1 VGPGGGERLGSIGAG
16 RAAPGAPGPAET
28 PLSVLAAFCTEVGL
42 HPLLSHPGRAY
53 DRRSAQAR
61 VTHTRE
67 EDPVPGQ
74 VSDVRQ
80 DLEGPWQEIR
90 RELAA
95 SVHEDTFRLWFSPLS
110 PVSRRGATLYV
121 TGPRRV
127 IRWVGRRYME
137 LLRAATVRAVD
148 GIREVEL
155 VEPDRVP
162 AGSPVPAE
170 AASRVALN
178 PDYTFERFVIG
189 PGNQVAHAAAL
200 AVAEAPGEAYNPLFL
215 HGPPGLGKTHLLG
228 SIANYLH
235 RHSPQLTVHYTTAES
250 FTNEFVSSLQG
261 SGIDG
266 FKERYRR
273 ADVLL
278 IDDVQFLQGKARTAD
293 EFFHTFN
300 ALYEGGAQLVLTA
313 YRVPAELSALAER
326 LRDRFEWGLTVPV
339 EPPDLA
345 TRLVFLGNLARE
357 QTEQLPPDALRA
369 LASKTAANLRLLK
382 GALTRV
388 VALSSLSAKGV
399 TVESVQGALPDDS
412 IPEPTG
418 PHPDALEIQQA
429 VAQRLGITLDSLLST
444 SRAAPI
450 AQARQIAMYLTRE
463 LTDLSLPAIAAVFNR
478 RDHTTVMHAIRKV
491 DRRAIDDAALSR
503 TLEQLRG
510 ELITPEM
517 DRDRTD

>member
-1 VGPGGGERLGSIGAG
+1 MP
-16 RAAPGAPGPAET
+16 PA
-28 PLSVLAAFCTEVGL
+28 VFAAFCTEAVSG
-42 HPLLSHPGRAY
+42 PCW
-53 DRRSAQAR
+53 RRRPEPMIAPRSRTTDAR
-61 VTHTRE
+61 IQRE
-67 EDPVPGQ
+67 EDQVPGQ
-74 VSDVRQ
+74 AGDVRQ
-80 DLEGPWQEIR
+80 EIEIPWREIQ
-90 RELAA
+90 RELAT
-95 SVHEDTFRLWFSPLS
+95 SVHQDTYRLWFAPLS

-121 TGPRRV
+121 TGPPRV
-127 IRWVGRRYME
+127 IRWVSRRYME
-137 LLRAATVRAVD
+137 LLRAASARAVD

-155 VEPDRVP
+155 VAPDQAP
-162 AGSPVPAE
+162 
-170 AASRVALN
+170 AASSGSAIAASKVTLN

-189 PGNQVAHAAAL
+189 PGNQLAHAAAL
-200 AVAEAPGEAYNPLFL
+200 AIAEAPGEAYNPLFL

-228 SIANYLH
+228 SIANYLN
-235 RHSPQLTVHYTTAES
+235 RHSPQLSVHYTTAES
-250 FTNEFVSSLQG
+250 FTNEFVACLQG
-261 SGIDG
+261 AGIDA

-300 ALYEGGAQLVLTA
+300 ALYEAGAQVVLTA
-313 YRVPAELSALAER
+313 DRVPSELEQLAER

-357 QTEQLPPDALRA
+357 QTEKLPPDALRA
-369 LASKTAANLRLLK
+369 LAAKTSANLRVLK

-388 VALSSLSAKGV
+388 VALSSLTHSEV
-399 TVESVQGALPDDS
+399 TAESIQGAVPGEE

-429 VAQRLGITLDSLLST
+429 VAQRLGVTLEAMLSPT
-444 SRAAPI
+444 RAAPV
-450 AQARQIAMYLTRE
+450 ARARQLAMYLTRE

-491 DRRAIDDAALSR
+491 DRRALEDAALSR
-503 TLEQLRG
+503 TLEELRAS
-510 ELITPEM
+510 LSSPAM

>member
-1 VGPGGGERLGSIGAG
+1 V
-16 RAAPGAPGPAET
+16 
-28 PLSVLAAFCTEVGL
+28 
-42 HPLLSHPGRAY
+42 
-53 DRRSAQAR
+53 
-61 VTHTRE
+61 RE
-67 EDPVPGQ
+67 
-74 VSDVRQ
+74 VRQ

-95 SVHEDTFRLWFSPLS
+95 SVHEDTYRLWFSSLS
-110 PVSRRGATLYV
+110 PVSRRGATLYI
-121 TGPRRV
+121 TGPPRV
-127 IRWVGRRYME
+127 IRWVGRRYMD
-137 LLRAATVRAVD
+137 LLRAATVRAVE

-155 VEPDRVP
+155 LEPDRAP
-162 AGSPVPAE
+162 AGSAAPA

-189 PGNQVAHAAAL
+189 PGNQLAHASAL

-228 SIANYLH
+228 AIANYLH
-235 RHSPQLTVHYTTAES
+235 RHSPQLAVHYTTAES
-250 FTNEFVSSLQG
+250 FTNDFVSCLQ
-261 SGIDG
+261 STGIDA

-300 ALYEGGAQLVLTA
+300 TLYEGGAQLVLTA
-313 YRVPAELSALAER
+313 DRVPAELSALAER

-357 QTEQLPPDALRA
+357 QTDQLPPDALRA
-369 LASKTAANLRLLK
+369 LASKTAANLRVLK

-388 VALSSLSAKGV
+388 VALSSLSAS
-399 TVESVQGALPDDS
+399 TATADSVEQALPAAAL
-412 IPEPTG
+412 PTPQG
-418 PHPDALEIQQA
+418 DKPDVRRIQEA
-429 VAQRLGITLDSLLST
+429 VAERLGISLDVILSP
-444 SRAAPI
+444 SRSAPV
-450 AQARQIAMYLTRE
+450 ARARQLAMFLTRE
-463 LTDLSLPAIAAVFNR
+463 LTDLSLPAIAEAFNR
-478 RDHTTVMHAIRKV
+478 RDHTTVMHAIRRV
-491 DRRAIDDAALSR
+491 ERSALEDASLSR
-503 TLEQLRG
+503 AVEELSSQLRSS
-510 ELITPEM
+510 EM

>member
-1 VGPGGGERLGSIGAG
+1 MI
-16 RAAPGAPGPAET
+16 AP
-28 PLSVLAAFCTEVGL
+28 
-42 HPLLSHPGRAY
+42 
-53 DRRSAQAR
+53 RSRTTDAR
-61 VTHTRE
+61 IQRE
-67 EDPVPGQ
+67 EDQVPGQ
-74 VSDVRQ
+74 AGDVRQ
-80 DLEGPWQEIR
+80 EIEIPWREIQ
-90 RELAA
+90 RELAT
-95 SVHEDTFRLWFSPLS
+95 SVHQDTFRLWFAPLS

-121 TGPRRV
+121 TGPNRV
-127 IRWVGRRYME
+127 IRWVSRRYME
-137 LLRAATVRAVD
+137 LLRAAAARAVD

-155 VEPDRVP
+155 VALDEAP
-162 AGSPVPAE
+162 
-170 AASRVALN
+170 AASAGAAIAASKVALN

-189 PGNQVAHAAAL
+189 PGNQLAHAAAL
-200 AVAEAPGEAYNPLFL
+200 AIAEAPGEAYNPLFL

-228 SIANYLH
+228 SIANYLN
-235 RHSPQLTVHYTTAES
+235 RHSPQLSVHYTTAES
-250 FTNEFVSSLQG
+250 FTNEFVACLQG
-261 SGIDG
+261 AGIDA

-300 ALYEGGAQLVLTA
+300 ALYEAGAQVVLTA
-313 YRVPAELSALAER
+313 DRVPSELEQLAER

-357 QTEQLPPDALRA
+357 QTEKLPPDALRA
-369 LASKTAANLRLLK
+369 LAAKTSANLRVLK

-388 VALSSLSAKGV
+388 VALSSLTHSEV
-399 TVESVQGALPDDS
+399 TAESIQGALPGEA

-429 VAQRLGITLDSLLST
+429 VSQRLGVTLDSMLSPT
-444 SRAAPI
+444 RAAPI
-450 AQARQIAMYLTRE
+450 ARARQIAMYLTRE

-491 DRRAIDDAALSR
+491 DRRAIEDAALSR
-503 TLEQLRG
+503 TLEELRAG
-510 ELITPEM
+510 LSSPAM

>member
-1 VGPGGGERLGSIGAG
+1 MIG
-16 RAAPGAPGPAET
+16 
-28 PLSVLAAFCTEVGL
+28 
-42 HPLLSHPGRAY
+42 
-53 DRRSAQAR
+53 RSPEI
-61 VTHTRE
+61 HDDDE
-67 EDPVPGQ
+67 EDQVQGQ
-74 VSDVRQ
+74 AGDVRQ
-80 DLEGPWQEIR
+80 DLAGPWREIQ

-95 SVHEDTFRLWFSPLS
+95 SVHEDTYRLWFSPLS
-110 PVSRRGATLYV
+110 PVSRRGATLYL
-121 TGPRRV
+121 TGPHRV

-137 LLRAATVRAVD
+137 LLRAATTKSVD

-155 VEPDRVP
+155 VAPEAVP
-162 AGSPVPAE
+162 AGAPAPDE

-189 PGNQVAHAAAL
+189 PGNQLAHAAAL

-250 FTNEFVSSLQG
+250 FTNEFVSSLHG
-261 SGIDG
+261 AAMDG

-313 YRVPAELSALAER
+313 DRVPAELKDMADR
-326 LRDRFEWGLTVPV
+326 LRDRFEWGLTVPL

-345 TRLVFLGNLARE
+345 TRLVFLGNLAKE
-357 QTEQLPPDALRA
+357 QSEPLPPDALRA
-369 LASKTAANLRLLK
+369 LASKTAANLRVLK

-388 VALSSLSAKGV
+388 VAISSLTSSAV
-399 TVESVQGALPDDS
+399 TTASIENALPAQT
-412 IPEPTG
+412 ITPAAPAKL
-418 PHPDALEIQQA
+418 DARQVQEA
-429 VAQRLGITLDSLLST
+429 VAARLELSVDDLLSPT
-444 SRAAPI
+444 RTARVAR
-450 AQARQIAMYLTRE
+450 ARQLAMYLTRE
-463 LTDLSLPAIAAVFNR
+463 LTDLSLPAIAEAFNR
-478 RDHTTVMHAIRKV
+478 RDHTTVLHAIKRV
-491 DRRAIDDAALSR
+491 ERSALEDATVSR
-503 TLEQLRG
+503 TLEELTSELRSPPADSG
-510 ELITPEM
+510 P
-517 DRDRTD
+517 DGS